1 MVLRQNVSY
10 DVYGTFC
17 MESEGTNTAADPNMS
32 RDSVVAR
39 NCILFGINTSKKIKV
54 PLNKVV

>member
-17 MESEGTNTAADPNMS
+17 MESVRHSTLSKTCHGQMFYQRGQSMHHSMSHDHVIHTAA
-32 RDSVVAR
+32 RV
-39 NCILFGINTSKKIKV
+39 
-54 PLNKVV
+54 